1 MTPDAVTPDAARN
14 GAADPAAIPPA
25 DASAPPAVDATAPP
39 DAGSSIDTAPAA
51 AAAAAQDSGAQDPA
65 TPDPAAL
72 TARLTAVV
80 KQLMPIIAADPTQ
93 RDAVRAIVAQAQAG
107 LKSGDLE
114 TASVHVDTLHALLDG
129 TGAPAGTDPA
139 AAPAATA
146 SATAAPPPA
155 ATASAPLAGNGAAA
169 TYAKSR
175 MVWLAARKKV
185 DGDIGKLHDEFM
197 AVFKDHSKADD
208 LGTAFRSRVGSV
220 MDRLD
225 ENLAHKLDEIATNT
239 DPGQHA
245 KLVQEA
251 QGLLQGYEAYLANEP
266 LIATLDSNPFTPLAI
281 QKTMTATLTA
291 LGKAL
296 S

>member
-1 MTPDAVTPDAARN
+1 V
-14 GAADPAAIPPA
+14 
-25 DASAPPAVDATAPP
+25 
-39 DAGSSIDTAPAA
+39 
-51 AAAAAQDSGAQDPA
+51 
-65 TPDPAAL
+65 AL
-72 TARLTAVV
+72 
-80 KQLMPIIAADPTQ
+80 
-93 RDAVRAIVAQAQAG
+93 AQAG

-114 TASVHVDTLHALLDG
+114 TASAHVDTLHAMLDG
-129 TGAPAGTDPA
+129 TGAPADPA
-139 AAPAATA
+139 AAPAGNG
-146 SATAAPPPA
+146 AA
-155 ATASAPLAGNGAAA
+155 APLAGNGAAA

-175 MVWLAARKKV
+175 LVWLAARKKV

-220 MDRLD
+220 MDKLD
-225 ENLAHKLDEIATNT
+225 ENLAHKLDEIANNT
-239 DPGQHA
+239 DPAQHA

-281 QKTMTATLTA
+281 QKTMTATLAA

-296 S
+296 R